1 MSFCCV
7 LNKDTLKEQIINAEK
22 ALQTAQSKDMSSVL
36 KELNDKRARLDEIDI
51 FLGRVEDNSP
61 QVERAI
67 ARYGDEYK
75 AIIADK
81 FAKED
86 AQSGASDIVFA
97 PKRENLNKIQAKND
111 IIPAKKQGEK
121 MLNDDL
127 QELFTSNNRVDYEK
141 IKAYAKPSSMPKP
154 NFKNYGEFRALF
166 DNVKGNIGFVKTPY
180 APVKV
185 KIFKAYEHFTK
196 NTNNTNRENIKG
208 GFFSTLQEPL
218 LVVKGERVGQNEPS
232 VYFYKPF
239 LSKDKNGKE
248 SVMNLFSIAVDY
260 SGNLDFKTYYLDNRS
275 NRLKSVVDSVLQGKG
290 EVLYIKSPNG

>member
-1 MSFCCV
+1 MSFCQHA
-7 LNKDTLKEQIINAEK
+7 NFMQ
-22 ALQTAQSKDMSSVL
+22 
-36 KELNDKRARLDEIDI
+36 RW
-51 FLGRVEDNSP
+51 VEDNSP

-75 AIIADK
+75 AIIAEK

-86 AQSGASDIVFA
+86 AQSGADDIVFA
-97 PKRENLNKIQAKND
+97 PKRENLNKIQVKND

-121 MLNDDL
+121 MLNDEL
-127 QELFTSNNRVDYEK
+127 QELFTSNKRVDYEK

-154 NFKNYGEFRALF
+154 NFKNYGEFRASF

-185 KIFKAYEHFTK
+185 KIYKAYEHFTK

-239 LSKDKNGKE
+239 LDKDNNLLGLFGIGIDGEGKIE
-248 SVMNLFSIAVDY
+248 
-260 SGNLDFKTYYLDNRS
+260 FKTFYHDDTQSR
-275 NRLKSVVDSVLQGKG
+275 
-290 EVLYIKSPNG
+290 IKEMLNLSDENIIYVKE